1 MQTLDELVREAE
13 TYLHRRAAHSE
24 RDRGCYR
31 VGAALEP
38 YGGHLLD
45 DVALAGLDHLGA
57 FGLLLLV
64 RVALANP
71 GRSLSELLG
80 LLFASESG
88 REIRAWGVWSRCVW
102 LRNLY
107 VEETVNFLLTKKGQ
121 DPAQR
126 WRKETITARQQHL
139 LRELS
144 RTLEL
149 GDPNLRDRGEAF
161 DWIKALGGN
170 PRFRGRPP
178 MPTLPAAGFGDAT

>member
-13 TYLHRRAAHSE
+13 TYLHRRAAHGE

-38 YGGHLLD
+38 CGGHLLD
-45 DVALAGLDHLGA
+45 DVALSGLDHLGA

-64 RVALANP
+64 QVALANP
-71 GRSLSELLG
+71 GQTLSELMG
-80 LLFASESG
+80 ILFTSEAG
-88 REIRAWGVWSRCVW
+88 EEIRAWGVWSRGVW

-107 VEETVNFLLTKKGQ
+107 VEETVNFLLTKKAQ

-126 WRKETITARQQHL
+126 WRKDKVTARQQHL

-144 RTLEL
+144 RALDINVPGL
-149 GDPNLRDRGEAF
+149 ANRGEAF
-161 DWIKALGGN
+161 DWIKANGGN
-170 PRFRGRPP
+170 PRFREPPP
-178 MPTLPAAGFGDAT
+178 MPALPSGCGDAA